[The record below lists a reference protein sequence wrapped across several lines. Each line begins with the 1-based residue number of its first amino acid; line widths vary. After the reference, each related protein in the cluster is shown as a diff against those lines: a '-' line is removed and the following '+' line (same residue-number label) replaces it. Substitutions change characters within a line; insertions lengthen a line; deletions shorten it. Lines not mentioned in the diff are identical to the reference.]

1 MAGHLILGPRV
12 MGLNFEEL
20 KQGWWTINW
29 TVNLKNRDSRELNLR
44 IWSKESRIL
53 DIGTWDSR
61 D

>member
-1 MAGHLILGPRV
+1 MAGHLTLGPRV

-20 KQGWWTINW
+20 KQGWWTLNW
-29 TVNLKNRDSRELNLR
+29 TVNLKSRDSRELDPR
-44 IWSKESRIL
+44 IWSKEFRIL